1 MKGQLARG
9 QPGGPPGRRGVLPQ
23 RGLAGRARQRPLE
36 MRWPRGL
43 PSACCGVTL
52 QSTLVPFAGRGA
64 SPSPRG
70 TGAPQAWV
78 QSFALTGGR
87 VRRW

>member
-1 MKGQLARG
+1 
-9 QPGGPPGRRGVLPQ
+9 
-23 RGLAGRARQRPLE
+23 
-36 MRWPRGL
+36 MRWPLGL

-52 QSTLVPFAGRGA
+52 QSTLVPFAGWGA

-78 QSFALTGGR
+78 QSFALTGEAVVSGQNR
-87 VRRW
+87 MRGGACVCLSVCLCAASGAPSFLKAL